1 MPYSVPANRREKMAG
16 SLLIF
21 CDPKEFFSFH
31 LATVV
36 SQNLGGR
43 GESTNII
50 VSGPLG
56 QTAGKPTENFCGVAE
71 S

>member
-1 MPYSVPANRREKMAG
+1 MSPLTEERKWLG